1 MHAPMAHFART
12 VLRRITWRM
21 FLITQA
27 LGCVF
32 AVYPWLETLG
42 QPQAAPVI
50 NSFME
55 QALAALFVMLAALA
69 GDEAVRRGWSLWR
82 ALLVGLLC
90 ACSATVLVE
99 WGIDRTL
106 GLAAP
111 AGALRQAITTFLD
124 VGGYWGIGSVLML
137 YLNRQSAERILA
149 GVRAGELAR
158 LTAERRL
165 LTSRRATAE
174 MQLDPDLLLRRLREV
189 RDQYARAETDADQ
202 ALDRLIGELRDRVAR
217 ATAAAAGMAR
227 S

>member
-1 MHAPMAHFART
+1 MHAPMAQFART
-12 VLRRITWRM
+12 VLRRITWRA

-32 AVYPWLETLG
+32 ALYPWLETLG

-50 NSFME
+50 SSFME
-55 QALAALFVMLAALA
+55 QALAALFVMLAAFA
-69 GDEAVRRGWSLWR
+69 GDEAVRRGWSVWR
-82 ALLVGLLC
+82 ALLVGLLF
-90 ACSATVLVE
+90 ACSATAIVE
-99 WGIDRTL
+99 WGIDRTV
-106 GLAAP
+106 GLVAP
-111 AGALRQAITTFLD
+111 AGALRQAVNTFLE
-124 VGGYWGIGSVLML
+124 VGSYWGIGSVLML

-174 MQLDPDLLLRRLREV
+174 MQLDPDLLLRRLGEV
-189 RDQYARAETDADQ
+189 RDQYARGETHADQ
-202 ALDRLIGELRDRVAR
+202 GLDQLIAELRDRAAR
-217 ATAAAAGMAR
+217 ATAAADGTAR